1 MAQRTTSCGL
11 GTKDP
16 AQLRHWSSPYFLL
29 FISEAVLPA
38 DVAFLAQ
45 RIENYDEENNDQARQ
60 DDVDRLEEERLVTC
74 VRTAKY
80 LDSLRKYY
88 NRNIQE
94 RSFAVGDMVLR
105 RRQKTDGMHKISSP
119 WEGPYIVK
127 AVTH

>member
-16 AQLRHWSSPYFLL
+16 ASRNTRVSPYFLV
-29 FISEAVLPA
+29 FGSKAMLPTN
-38 DVAFLAQ
+38 VAFLTP
-45 RIENYDEENNDQARQ
+45 RIENYDEKNKDQARQ
-60 DDVDRLEEERLVTC
+60 DDVDRLEEECLVTC

-80 LDSLRKYY
+80 LDSLCKYF

-94 RSFAVGDMVLR
+94 RSFAVGDMVLHR
-105 RRQKTDGMHKISSP
+105 KQKTDGMHKLSSP

-127 AVTH
+127 VVT